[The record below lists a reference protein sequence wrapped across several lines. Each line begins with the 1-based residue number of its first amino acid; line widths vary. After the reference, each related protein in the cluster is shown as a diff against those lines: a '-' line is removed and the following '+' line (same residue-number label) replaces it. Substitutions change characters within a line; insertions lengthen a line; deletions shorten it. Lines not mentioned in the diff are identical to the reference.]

1 MIHTDNNI
9 KHTNSSELLL
19 NYPKEYCCDYFVTD
33 EALII
38 NRERIKIRL
47 LEYQEKIK
55 KKISKNKNN
64 DIIR

>member
-33 EALII
+33 EDLII